1 MGIAMHHFKW
11 ILLLAVLTLS
21 ACGDSN
27 NQSSQKQTDNP
38 ATSAATDQNTTPQ
51 EPDTDKPGILF
62 SHTGEFQV
70 LNISEGIYDNT
81 AALQINVNQ
90 PLDRSQDFNQLIQ
103 VTEAGQGIQPAW
115 IVGDQGLALYYPF
128 IETDTE
134 YSIKVSQSLQ
144 SDKGKTLSQN
154 HTKNLKTQPAQQSVR
169 FLSQGYTLLP
179 HDAALPIEAVNV
191 SAVDLKFWRIKSDQ
205 LHQFL
210 QNPYKTS
217 TYQLRDLSEIAD
229 LVYSAQFSLDHTTN
243 KTEQHQ
249 LSINNIGVLN
259 EAGVYFVTMMGAEN
273 YDYDYA
279 STWFIQTDIALH
291 SRQYRDS
298 MAVFAQHL
306 PDGKPYQNVKL
317 TAYDDKGHT
326 KVGAKT
332 DAAGFAKLSALTNK
346 NIQFIIAEHGR
357 HIQLLR
363 LNEPKLDLSE
373 YPINGRDYRPR
384 ELFLYAPRDLYR
396 PGETVQ
402 INGLLRNDDARF
414 ETTLPFTVEVKRPD
428 NRVIRHFNWAGDADG
443 FYHSR
448 FQLPENAMRGQW
460 RFVVHFNDQHRQTYE
475 FSVQDF
481 LPERLSMSL
490 KPEQTLVSTEE
501 PANIHIQADY
511 LYGAPAAGNRF
522 DATITLSTA
531 QKLFKEDYPEFNFGS
546 NHDKGL
552 NDTFTVDAEKLSE
565 AGAGTLVIPNK
576 WQDAKF
582 PLDIT
587 AHINVYEAGGRP
599 LSRYSRL
606 QVWPYD
612 RAVGIKPLWDSRFA
626 DPNSQNGFELIA
638 INQTGEPIDMADAQ
652 LVLVHE
658 NRQRYWHWGDD
669 GWAYRN
675 QEDEQTVFSAIQ
687 PLTAGQPVSVQL
699 PIQYGQYRLE
709 VRDSHQ
715 NILSSYRFFAGWRWY
730 DPNDLQAEKP
740 DQVKLQWQDHA
751 VTPGSQATLSV
762 QAPFTGTAII
772 TVEADDL
779 LWHRVTEINQ
789 AQTELAIPIDQTWRR
804 HDIYAAVTVIKA
816 GQPKRKHL
824 PRRALGLIHMPL
836 NREPEHLD
844 VELKHKD
851 KVLPDKTLVVQV
863 KVNNLKDRQSGFVTL
878 AAVDTGILNVS
889 QFETPDPFAWFFN
902 PRQYAPAIYDMY
914 GRLIAMIEA
923 KKAVQKFGG
932 DADISRGGDKPKS
945 EVQIVSLLSDK
956 VPLNDRGEAEIEFK
970 LPYFNGELRLMA
982 VAFNNS
988 QIGST
993 DSTVKVAAPVV
1004 IEASLPRFMAK
1015 DDQSTAV
1022 IEVHNTED
1030 TDSEI
1035 QLSIQADQALG
1046 GEHKDLT
1053 LSLTA
1058 NEKQRIELPINA
1070 TNHQGQGQLSIQAE
1084 ASNSSFQMDRQWTL
1098 GLRAARPAITQQHS
1112 LIVQAGQTVS
1122 NKKDWHNH
1130 FESDGL
1136 KSVLTI
1142 SDQIILAEEQQLA
1155 ELLQYP
1161 YGCLE
1166 QTTSRAWPL
1175 ILADQQDFSVYAKQS
1190 SRDLYANRHKHIET
1204 AIGRILSMQKSN
1216 GSFGYWSNDS
1226 QEANW
1231 LTVFATDFLLTAQNQ
1246 GYSVPQN
1253 ALNKATERLRYYVQ
1267 SQFRLQSD
1275 LSRYLSDQHVFRVSV
1290 KAYAVYVLAQSQ
1302 QLSVG
1307 DVRRVY
1313 DNIPKDINSPLPLA
1327 HSARAL
1333 ELMGDQ
1339 QRATEAW
1346 QKVVDFQWQ
1355 ADRHAYYG
1363 NYGSKIRDY
1372 AAVVR
1377 LGLESPLLKQLPQS
1391 VLSMLPEIKSELTKR
1406 RWLST
1411 QERGMLFRTA
1421 KSLARQSD
1429 GDWQI
1434 NFINAGETTAI
1445 QRQQDLVN
1453 VYVGDDAKTDIKI
1466 ENTGNEALYVDWIYQ
1481 GYPNKPMDLTEGVS
1495 VDKQYYD
1502 LAGKVLDL
1510 STVRSGDLVIVKI
1523 SASLDK
1529 SIGYLPDAL
1538 LVDLLPAGFEPEN
1551 QALDHA
1557 MSLDDIQIDGKT
1569 PQQWNENNRLMHE
1582 EYRDDRYVA
1591 AFTLSSYDATHLV
1604 YLVRAVTPGT
1614 YTVPQALV
1622 EDMYRPEIRGLSDTD
1637 ARLTVKAR

>member
-1 MGIAMHHFKW
+1 MRHIKW
-11 ILLLAVLTLS
+11 ILFLAVLTLS
-21 ACGDSN
+21 ACGDSSDDQSQQQADN
-27 NQSSQKQTDNP
+27 KVTKSSINQTTTAQETD
-38 ATSAATDQNTTPQ
+38 SETTQ
-51 EPDTDKPGILF
+51 IVV
-62 SHTGEFQV
+62 SHAGEFQV

-90 PLDRSQDFNQLIQ
+90 PLDRQQDFNQRIQ
-103 VTEAGQGIQPAW
+103 VTESGQRIQPAW
-115 IVGDQGLALYYPF
+115 IIDKQGLALYYPF
-128 IETDTE
+128 IETDTD
-134 YSIKVSQSLQ
+134 YTIKISQSLQ
-144 SDKGKTLSQN
+144 SESGKTLSQN
-154 HTKNLKTQPAQQSVR
+154 HQKTLKTQPAQQSVR
-169 FLSQGYTLLP
+169 FVSQGYTMLSS
-179 HDAALPIEAVNV
+179 DKTLPIEAVNV
-191 SAVDLKFWRIKSDQ
+191 NAVDLKFWRIHSNQ

-210 QNPYKTS
+210 QNPHKTS
-217 TYQLRDLSEIAD
+217 TYQLRDLAKMAD
-229 LVYSAQFSLDHTTN
+229 LVYTAQFDLDSTAN

-249 LSINNIGVLN
+249 LPMNGIDEITQ
-259 EAGVYFVTMMGAEN
+259 AGVYFVTMMGAEN

-279 STWFIQTDIALH
+279 SSWFIQTDIALH
-291 SRQYRDS
+291 SRQYSES
-298 MAVFAQHL
+298 MALFVQQL
-306 PDGKPYQNVKL
+306 PNATAYQNVKL
-317 TAYDDKGHT
+317 TAYNDKGT
-326 KVGAKT
+326 IQAEALT
-332 DAAGFAKLSALTNK
+332 DASGFALLPTSGRKKA
-346 NIQFIIAEHGR
+346 QFIVAEKDKQ
-357 HIQLLR
+357 IQILR
-363 LNEPKLDLSE
+363 LNEPKLDISE
-373 YPINGRDYRPR
+373 YPISGRHYQPQ

-396 PGETVQ
+396 PGETVH
-402 INGLLRNDDARF
+402 INGLLRNDDGRF
-414 ETTLPFTVEVKRPD
+414 ERALPLTVDVKRPD
-428 NRVIRHFNWAGDADG
+428 NRVIRHFNWTGDAQG
-443 FYHSR
+443 FYSTT
-448 FQLPENAMRGQW
+448 FELPDNAMTGQW
-460 RFVVHFNDQHRQTYE
+460 QFVVHLSDKRRFQYD

-481 LPERLSMSL
+481 LPERLTMTL
-490 KPEQTLVSTEE
+490 KPDNKQVAADA
-501 PANIHIQADY
+501 PAKISIQADY

-522 DATITLSTA
+522 DATVTLSTA
-531 QKLFKEDYPEFNFGS
+531 QKLFEDYSDYQFGA
-546 NHDKGL
+546 NHYQEY
-552 NDTFTVDAEKLSE
+552 NDSFTVDAAQLSE
-565 AGAGTLVIPNK
+565 AGTGTLIIPNK
-576 WQDAKF
+576 WQDTQF
-582 PLDIT
+582 PLNLT
-587 AHINVYEAGGRP
+587 AHVNVYEAGGRP

-606 QVWPYD
+606 QVWPHD

-626 DPNSQNGFELIA
+626 DPNTANGFELIA
-638 INQTGEPIDMADAQ
+638 VNQAGEQIDMADAQ
-652 LVLVHE
+652 VVLVQE
-658 NRQRYWHWGDD
+658 NSQRYWHWGDD

-675 QEDEQTVFSAIQ
+675 RDEEQTVYSAIQ
-687 PLTAGQPVSVQL
+687 PLTAAQAVQIQL
-699 PIQYGQYRLE
+699 PLQYGQYRLE
-709 VRDSHQ
+709 VRDGQQ

-730 DPNDLQAEKP
+730 DPNNLQAEKP
-740 DQVKLQWQDHA
+740 DQVKLNWQHHA
-751 VTPGSQATLSV
+751 VTPGESATLSV
-762 QAPFTGTAII
+762 QAPFAGTALI
-772 TVEADDL
+772 TVESDEL
-779 LWHRVTEINQ
+779 LWHQVQTLDQASAEIK
-789 AQTELAIPIDQTWRR
+789 IPIDQNWHRQ
-804 HDIYAAVTVIKA
+804 DIYAVVTVIKA

-824 PRRALGLIHMPL
+824 PQRALGIIHVPL
-836 NREPEHLD
+836 DKQDQQLAI
-844 VELKHKD
+844 ELNHQP
-851 KVLPDKTLVVQV
+851 KVLPDQHFTVQL
-863 KVNNLKDRQSGFVTL
+863 KVNNLNANTQQQSFVTL
-878 AAVDTGILNVS
+878 AAVDTGVLNVS
-889 QFETPDPFAWFFN
+889 QFKTPDPFAWFFN
-902 PRQYAPAIYDMY
+902 PRQYSPAIHDMY
-914 GRLIAMIEA
+914 GRLIALIDA

-945 EVQIVSLLSDK
+945 EVQIVSILSDK
-956 VPLNDRGEAEIEFK
+956 VPLNAQGEAEINFK

-982 VAFNNS
+982 VAFNNH

-1015 DDQSTAV
+1015 GDQSTAV
-1022 IEVHNTED
+1022 IEVHNTENKD
-1030 TDSEI
+1030 TEI
-1035 QLSIQADQALG
+1035 KLSIKADQALG

-1058 NEKQRIELPINA
+1058 DEKQRIELPIKA
-1070 TNHQGQGQLSIQAE
+1070 TNHQGQGHLTIQAD
-1084 ASNSSFQMDRQWTL
+1084 ASHSDFRMDRQWAL

-1112 LIVQAGQTVS
+1112 LIVQAGATVS

-1175 ILADQQDFSVYAKQS
+1175 ILADKEDFSVYAKQS
-1190 SRDLYANRHKHIET
+1190 NVDLFSNRHKHIET

-1226 QEANW
+1226 HEANW

-1246 GYSVPQN
+1246 GYSVPAH
-1253 ALNKATERLRYYVQ
+1253 ALNKATERLRHYVQ

-1275 LSRYLSDQHVFRVSV
+1275 LSRYLSNQDVFRVSV
-1290 KAYAVYVLAQSQ
+1290 KAYAAYVLAQSQ
-1302 QLSVG
+1302 QLSIS

-1313 DNIPKDINSPLPLA
+1313 DSIPKNINSPLPLA

-1391 VLSMLPEIKSELTKR
+1391 VLSLLPEIKAELSKR

-1421 KSLARQSD
+1421 KSLTQQSD

-1434 NFINAGETTAI
+1434 NLTNAGETTPI

-1466 ENTGNEALYVDWIYQ
+1466 ENTGDEALYVDWIYQ
-1481 GYPNKPMDLTEGVS
+1481 GYPNKPMALTEGVS

-1502 LAGKVLDL
+1502 LSGKVLDL
-1510 STVRSGDLVIVKI
+1510 STVSSGDLVIVKI

-1569 PQQWNENNRLMHE
+1569 PKQWNENNRLKHE

-1591 AFTLSSYDATHLV
+1591 AFTLSSYEATHLV

-1614 YTVPQALV
+1614 YTVPQTLV
-1622 EDMYRPEIRGLSDTD
+1622 EDMYRPDIRGLSDTD
-1637 ARLTVKAR
+1637 AQLTIKAR

>member
-1 MGIAMHHFKW
+1 MQQFKW
-11 ILLLAVLTLS
+11 TLILVVLGLT
-21 ACGDSN
+21 ACGDADDKQSQQTTDSQVTKSQPDQAN
-27 NQSSQKQTDNP
+27 KNQESVTDSTQISISQ
-38 ATSAATDQNTTPQ
+38 A
-51 EPDTDKPGILF
+51 
-62 SHTGEFQV
+62 GEFQV
-70 LNISEGIYDNT
+70 LNISEGIYDST

-90 PLDRSQDFNQLIQ
+90 PLHRGQDFNQLIQ

-115 IVGDQGLALYYPF
+115 IVGEQGLALYYPF
-128 IETDTE
+128 IITDTD
-134 YSIKVSQSLQ
+134 YTIKVSQSLQ
-144 SDKGKTLSQN
+144 SETGKTLSQN
-154 HTKNLKTQPAQQSVR
+154 HQKNMKTQPAQQSVR
-169 FLSQGYTLLP
+169 FVSQGYTLLSS
-179 HDAALPIEAVNV
+179 DQALPIEAVNV
-191 SAVDLKFWRIKSDQ
+191 NAVDVKFWRVHRNQ

-210 QNPYKTS
+210 QNPHKTS
-217 TYQLRDLSEIAD
+217 TYQLRDLSKMAD
-229 LVYSAQFSLDHTTN
+229 MVYTAQFDLDSTAN

-249 LSINNIGVLN
+249 LPIKGID
-259 EAGVYFVTMMGAEN
+259 EITQAGVYFVTMMGAEN

-279 STWFIQTDIALH
+279 SSWFIQTDIALH
-291 SRQYRDS
+291 SRQYADS
-298 MAVFAQHL
+298 MAVFVQQL
-306 PDGKPYQNVKL
+306 PKASPYQNVKL
-317 TAYDDKGHT
+317 TAYNHKGN
-326 KVGAKT
+326 VQAEAVT
-332 DAAGFAKLSALTNK
+332 DASGFAQLPNTGREKA
-346 NIQFIIAEHGR
+346 QFIVAEKDKQ
-357 HIQLLR
+357 IQILR

-373 YPINGRDYRPR
+373 YPISGRHYQAQ
-384 ELFLYAPRDLYR
+384 ELFLYSPRDLYR
-396 PGETVQ
+396 PGETVH
-402 INGLLRNDDARF
+402 INGLLRNDAGRF
-414 ETTLPFTVEVKRPD
+414 ESALPLTVDVKRPD
-428 NRVIRHFNWAGDADG
+428 NRVIRHFNWAGDAQG
-443 FYHSR
+443 FYSTT
-448 FQLPENAMRGQW
+448 FDLPDNAMTGQW
-460 RFVVHFNDQHRQTYE
+460 QFVVHLTDKRRFQYD
-475 FSVQDF
+475 FSVEDF
-481 LPERLSMSL
+481 LPERLTMTL
-490 KPEQTLVSTEE
+490 KPEHKQV
-501 PANIHIQADY
+501 PADASAKINIQANY
-511 LYGAPAAGNRF
+511 LYGAPAAENRF
-522 DATITLSTA
+522 DATVTLSSA
-531 QKLFKEDYPEFNFGS
+531 QKLFEDYDDFVFGANHYKEFNDS
-546 NHDKGL
+546 
-552 NDTFTVDAEKLSE
+552 FTVDAAKLDK
-565 AGAGTLVIPNK
+565 AGTGTLIIPNK
-576 WQDAKF
+576 WQDTQF
-582 PLDIT
+582 PLNLT
-587 AHINVYEAGGRP
+587 AHVNVYEAGGRP

-606 QVWPYD
+606 QVWPHD

-626 DPNSQNGFELIA
+626 DPNANNGFELIA
-638 INQTGEPIDMADAQ
+638 VNQAGEPIDMADAQ
-652 LVLVHE
+652 VVLVQE
-658 NRQRYWHWGDD
+658 NSERYWHWGDD

-675 QEDEQTVFSAIQ
+675 RDEEQTVYSAMQ
-687 PLTAGQPVSVQL
+687 PLTAAQAVQIRL
-699 PIQYGQYRLE
+699 PLQYGQYRLE
-709 VRDSHQ
+709 VRDGQH

-730 DPNDLQAEKP
+730 DPNNLQAEKP
-740 DQVKLQWQDHA
+740 DQVKLNWQDHA
-751 VTPGSQATLSV
+751 VTPGEKATLSV
-762 QAPFTGTAII
+762 QAPFAGTALI
-772 TVEADDL
+772 TVESDEL
-779 LWHRVTEINQ
+779 LWHQVQSIDTANTEIK
-789 AQTELAIPIDQTWRR
+789 IPIDQNWQRQ
-804 HDIYAAVTVIKA
+804 DIYASVTVIKA

-824 PRRALGLIHMPL
+824 PQRALGLIHVPL
-836 NREPEHLD
+836 DKQPQKLAIALNHQP
-844 VELKHKD
+844 
-851 KVLPDKTLVVQV
+851 KVLPDQRFSVQV
-863 KVNNLKDRQSGFVTL
+863 KVNNLQENTQQQSYVTL
-878 AAVDTGILNVS
+878 AAVDTGVLNVS
-889 QFETPDPFAWFFN
+889 QFKTPDPFAWFFD
-902 PRQYAPAIYDMY
+902 PRQYAPAIHDMY
-914 GRLIAMIEA
+914 GRLIALIDA
-923 KKAVQKFGG
+923 KKAVQRFGG

-956 VPLNDRGEAEIEFK
+956 VPLNAQGEAEIDFK

-993 DSTVKVAAPVV
+993 DSTIKVAAPVV

-1015 DDQSTAV
+1015 GDQSTAV

-1030 TDSEI
+1030 KDSEVK
-1035 QLSIQADQALG
+1035 LSIQADQALG

-1058 NEKQRIELPINA
+1058 DEKQRIELPVKA
-1070 TNHQGQGQLSIQAE
+1070 TNHQGQGQLTIQAK
-1084 ASNSSFQMDRQWTL
+1084 ASNSDFQMNRQWTL

-1122 NKKDWHNH
+1122 NIRDWHNH

-1190 SRDLYANRHKHIET
+1190 SRDLFANRHQHIET

-1421 KSLARQSD
+1421 KSLAQQSD

-1434 NFINAGETTAI
+1434 NFTNAAETTTI

-1453 VYVGDDAKTDIKI
+1453 VYVEGDAKTNIKI
-1466 ENTGNEALYVDWIYQ
+1466 ENSGNEALYVDWIYQ
-1481 GYPNKPMDLTEGVS
+1481 GYPNKPMDLSEGVT

-1551 QALDHA
+1551 QALAHA
-1557 MSLDDIQIDGKT
+1557 LSLDDIQIDGKT
-1569 PQQWNENNRLMHE
+1569 PKQWNENNRLKHE

-1591 AFTLSSYDATHLV
+1591 AFTLSSYQATHLV

-1637 ARLTVKAR
+1637 AQLTVKAR